1 MFVDELDT
9 GRRPDARTY
18 GKPETLERP
27 HKGPMDL
34 PFLMLVVMLSVI
46 GLVMMFS
53 ASYASALND
62 AGTGYNAAYYFMRQG
77 LFAVLGM
84 ALMLL
89 ISRLNYQVFR
99 PLAVPL
105 IVASVVL
112 LISVLIVG
120 VERNSAKR
128 WIDLGLFQFQP
139 SEIAKLAVIVCFA
152 AMISVYKDRMK
163 TFRYGVLP
171 FAAILGVISFL
182 MYLEPHLSGTVL
194 ILGVG
199 GALMFV
205 GGVHWGWFAGLLGA
219 GGFGIYLILT
229 TDFLGRVLPYAMR
242 RIEIWRNPFLDQQG
256 SGYQAIQSLYA
267 IGSGGAF
274 GLGLGKSR
282 QKYLYLPEE
291 HNDFVFA
298 IVCEELGL
306 IGACVVLLLFAV
318 LILRGYWIAIH
329 ARDRFGSLMVTGIVT
344 LLAMQTFFN
353 VAVVTNLIPVT
364 GMSMPFF
371 SYGGTSLLIQLMEMG
386 IVLAVS
392 RQIPAPKSG

>member
-1 MFVDELDT
+1 
-9 GRRPDARTY
+9 
-18 GKPETLERP
+18 
-27 HKGPMDL
+27 MDL
-34 PFLMLVVMLSVI
+34 PFLMLVIMLSVI

-53 ASYASALND
+53 ASYASALSD
-62 AGTGYNAAYYFMRQG
+62 EDTGYNAAYYFIRQG
-77 LFAVLGM
+77 LFAVMGM

-89 ISRLNYQVFR
+89 ISRINYQILR

-105 IVASVVL
+105 MASSIALLVLVL
-112 LISVLIVG
+112 LIG
-120 VERNSAKR
+120 VERNYAKR
-128 WIDLGLFQFQP
+128 WINLGPFQFQP
-139 SEIAKLAVIVCFA
+139 SEIAKLAVIVCFS
-152 AMISVYKDRMK
+152 AMISVYKGRMK
-163 TFRYGVLP
+163 TFRHGVLP
-171 FAAILGVISFL
+171 FVTILGAISFL

-205 GGVHWGWFAGLLGA
+205 GGVHWGWFAGLLSA
-219 GGFGIYLILT
+219 GGLGAYLILT
-229 TDFLGRVLPYAMR
+229 TDFLGRVLPYAMQ
-242 RIEIWRNPFLDQQG
+242 RIKIWRDPFLDPQG

-267 IGSGGAF
+267 IGSGGMF

-306 IGACVVLLLFAV
+306 IGACIVLLLFAV

>member
-1 MFVDELDT
+1 
-9 GRRPDARTY
+9 
-18 GKPETLERP
+18 
-27 HKGPMDL
+27 MDL

-62 AGTGYNAAYYFMRQG
+62 KDTGYNAAYYFIRQG
-77 LFAVLGM
+77 LFAVMGM
-84 ALMLL
+84 GLMLL
-89 ISRLNYQVFR
+89 ISRINYQIFR

-105 IVASVVL
+105 MASSIALLVL
-112 LISVLIVG
+112 VLIVG

-128 WIDLGLFQFQP
+128 WILIPGFSQFQP

-163 TFRYGVLP
+163 TFRYGILP
-171 FAAILGVISFL
+171 FMAILGVIAFL
-182 MYLEPHLSGTVL
+182 MFLEPHLSGTVL

-205 GGVHWGWFAGLLGA
+205 GGVHWGWFAALLG
-219 GGFGIYLILT
+219 GGGLGVYLILT
-229 TDFLGRVLPYAMR
+229 TDLLGKILPYAMR
-242 RIEIWRNPFLDQQG
+242 RIELWRNPFLDPRG

-306 IGACVVLLLFAV
+306 IGACIVLLLFAV